1 MTSKFGLNPWVT
13 IWTQPRKTIRAI
25 VENNPKYGFFYL
37 ASILGISSAFFSIY
51 LYKVAK
57 ENFLTTLILNIIIAP
72 FLGVISL
79 YFNAWILQITGK
91 IFKGDAPF
99 LHIRAALSWS
109 KVTYILPICMWLVL
123 LAMSPNVI
131 ISQNEPPTT
140 LFVSLIFLISSIW
153 AFIILL
159 RAIQEVQKFSVWIS
173 FFNIII
179 AFIISSIAMYIFGI
193 ILSYVVNFFIR

>member
-1 MTSKFGLNPWVT
+1 MVSKFGLNPWVT

-51 LYKVAK
+51 LYKVSK
-57 ENFLTTLILNIIIAP
+57 ENFLTTLLLNIIIAP
-72 FLGVISL
+72 FLGIISL
-79 YFNAWILQITGK
+79 YFNSWILQITGK

-99 LHIRAALSWS
+99 MHIRAALSWS
-109 KVTYILPICMWLVL
+109 KVTYILPICMWLII
-123 LAMSPNVI
+123 LAMSPNII

-140 LFVSLIFLISSIW
+140 LFVSLIFLISSVW

-159 RAIQEVQKFSVWIS
+159 RAIQEVQKFSVWFS
-173 FFNIII
+173 FFSIII
-179 AFIISSIAMYIFGI
+179 AFIISSIAMYLFGI
-193 ILSYVVNFFIR
+193 VLSYIVNFFIR